1 MTPWSLSKSRLRSTA
16 VASALAAL
24 STCGPAFADVSEGG
38 QRPVSEVLARI
49 PELTPLGQRP
59 RMDLYASPAS
69 DLVWAFDPDTGMI
82 IAGYA
87 FDDAGVSF
95 GKSGTILEGLTLDD
109 FIGAKVGLAGPGEV
123 STAHHEVVMET
134 LDGLDIQDR
143 DAALEDLARRLRDVT
158 GEAEFDAAASAWIES
173 LAEREHGAVS
183 LAQALDSSAAIH
195 AGDGTGLKVGVLTD
209 PMCLPCSDA
218 VAAAI
223 DLAEQGLLD
232 LRITLAPLTSDDAH
246 GVVAGVLSAE
256 DSLTA
261 LLSLGDPAMPVPF
274 APYAHL
280 PAEMHDAAWFNRG
293 IASSN
298 VIREIPLFTYKVG
311 DVDVYTTDLSDVEA
325 HARSAIAP

>member
-1 MTPWSLSKSRLRSTA
+1 
-16 VASALAAL
+16 
-24 STCGPAFADVSEGG
+24 
-38 QRPVSEVLARI
+38 
-49 PELTPLGQRP
+49 
-59 RMDLYASPAS
+59 
-69 DLVWAFDPDTGMI
+69 MI

-134 LDGLDIQDR
+134 LDGLDVQDR

-173 LAEREHGAVS
+173 LAERENGAVS

-195 AGDGTGLKVGVLTD
+195 VGNGTGLKVGVLTD
-209 PMCLPCSDA
+209 PMCLPCSAA
-218 VAAAI
+218 VAAAV
-223 DLAEQGLLD
+223 DLADQGLLD

-274 APYAHL
+274 APYAHM
-280 PAEMHDAAWFNRG
+280 PAEMRDAAWFNRG
-293 IASSN
+293 IASSS

-325 HARSAIAP
+325 HARSVIAP